1 MYRHKE
7 EWSDLKEIWEYDEEK
22 IVKINYRDEF
32 EEVFNYFRAVCAKEE
47 YSERALKLTTHALR
61 LNPHNYNVWDYRRK
75 ILKNIAY
82 NAEKELYYVDFMI
95 RETPKNSLA
104 WEHRRKIANLNLSS
118 CSVEIESE
126 LTEAILDKD
135 PKSYCAW
142 QHRQW
147 IINTFKYTNSGLFSQ
162 ELKFT
167 DIKLTTDLRN
177 NSAWN
182 QRWFV
187 VKQRGR
193 VDFDLV
199 KREFSYTLKKIRL
212 ALENESS
219 WNYMRGLL
227 MNFGEKNLRQYQ
239 DLVDF
244 VEHSYYD
251 DRCHKRHLVAFFI
264 DYKISIVLDLCECN
278 ELIHSQKINE
288 MCNAM
293 ANDYDT
299 IRATYWKFV
308 YKKFYYDKIKLRY
321 QSNDYGGKIDE
332 SWKNKIGKKKDEVDD
347 EFNNISQ
354 PEVLTIKTIEVCS
367 ILNGTSSNFAFT
379 AFVNVIKDTLPII
392 HACPYMGK
400 IAFYNV
406 SSDSKNVPSIFPSGT
421 YRSRL
426 HFYDDTDSN
435 IYSATSYT
443 ICNSP
448 IKTSF

>member
-1 MYRHKE
+1 MRKRLSQSIIE
-7 EWSDLKEIWEYDEEK
+7 MN
-22 IVKINYRDEF
+22 VKLLFFYNKQGFLLNLIRLILV
-32 EEVFNYFRAVCAKEE
+32 EEVFNYFRAVCAKDE

-61 LNPHNYNVWDYRRK
+61 LNPHNYNVWAYRRK
-75 ILKNIAY
+75 VLKNIAY

-104 WEHRRKIANLNLSS
+104 WEHRRKIANLNLST
-118 CSVEIESE
+118 CAVEIESE
-126 LTEAILDKD
+126 LTEAVLEKD

-147 IINTFKYTNSGLFSQ
+147 IINTFKYTNSGLLND

-167 DIKLTTDLRN
+167 NNKLTTDLRN

-187 VKQRGR
+187 MKQRGH

-199 KREFSYTLKKIRL
+199 KREFSYALKNIRL

-227 MNFGEKNLRQYQ
+227 MSFGEKNLRQYQ

-244 VEHSYYD
+244 VEHSYYEEK
-251 DRCHKRHLVAFFI
+251 CHNRLLVAFII
-264 DYKISIVLDLCECN
+264 DYKISMVLDLYESN

-293 ANDYDT
+293 ASEYDT
-299 IRATYWKFV
+299 IRANYWKFV
-308 YKKFYYDKIKLRY
+308 YKKFYYDKIKVRY

-332 SWKNKIGKKKDEVDD
+332 SWKNKIGKKKDQVDD
-347 EFNNISQ
+347 EFNNISK
-354 PEVLTIKTIEVCS
+354 PETIVSEVKNKNAP
-367 ILNGTSSNFAFT
+367 LFKKQTENN
-379 AFVNVIKDTLPII
+379 IKPGFGMDLLFEI
-392 HACPYMGK
+392 MNK
-400 IAFYNV
+400 YN
-406 SSDSKNVPSIFPSGT
+406 N
-421 YRSRL
+421 
-426 HFYDDTDSN
+426 N
-435 IYSATSYT
+435 
-443 ICNSP
+443 
-448 IKTSF
+448 